1 MRPLTRGIGCR
12 SRWGER
18 TREPALACQ
27 SEATAAR
34 HESRPAPFGRRTRNF
49 LILVAAVTAAFN
61 AAAGNAPVKIE
72 LPPETTAFKLAPGS
86 EIANGQ
92 CLTCH
97 SVEYVSTQPPMPRAF
112 WAASVKKMM
121 DKYSAPV
128 PAEQV
133 DRLVEY
139 LAVNYGA
146 TTNSAAANPPAQ
158 SAPVTSK
165 PVESSAPDAAQLVN
179 KYGCLGCHNATVK
192 IVGPAY
198 RDVAEKYKANPE
210 ARRKIT
216 EQIRQGGSGKWGPIL
231 MPPFPQISDA
241 EIKLLTE
248 WILTQK

>member
-1 MRPLTRGIGCR
+1 MKKSLFCPL
-12 SRWGER
+12 
-18 TREPALACQ
+18 
-27 SEATAAR
+27 
-34 HESRPAPFGRRTRNF
+34 
-49 LILVAAVTAAFN
+49 LILAVVSVAH
-61 AAAGNAPVKIE
+61 GGGPQKIE
-72 LPPETTAFKLAPGS
+72 LPPETGSFKLAPGA

-97 SVEYVSTQPPMPRAF
+97 SVEYVSTQPPMPRPF

-133 DRLVEY
+133 EPLVDY
-139 LAVNYGA
+139 LVVNYGA
-146 TTNSAAANPPAQ
+146 TTNSAAANTPAQ
-158 SAPVTSK
+158 SLPMTSK
-165 PVESSAPDAAQLVN
+165 PAETSAADAAQLVT

-210 ARRKIT
+210 ARQKIA
-216 EQIRQGGSGKWGPIL
+216 EQIQKGGSGKWGPVI

-241 EIKLLTE
+241 EVKLLTE

>member
-1 MRPLTRGIGCR
+1 MPRPLVL
-12 SRWGER
+12 
-18 TREPALACQ
+18 LA
-27 SEATAAR
+27 AVLVGGLAAR
-34 HESRPAPFGRRTRNF
+34 G
-49 LILVAAVTAAFN
+49 
-61 AAAGNAPVKIE
+61 GPVKIE

-112 WAASVKKMM
+112 WAASVKKML

-133 DRLVEY
+133 DRLVDY

-146 TTNSAAANPPAQ
+146 TTNSAAATSPTPPVAG
-158 SAPVTSK
+158 SSK
-165 PVESSAPDAAQLVN
+165 PAEINPADAAQLVN

-210 ARRKIT
+210 ARRKIA

-231 MPPFPQISDA
+231 MPPFPQISEA